1 MSPDEYCEDVCR
13 RAGSSFTLS
22 FRLLSPPRR
31 QAMTA
36 LYAFCRAVDDVVDDI
51 RDPVPAFTVLNW
63 WRDEISR
70 LYAGAPRHPVTQALL
85 PAVTTFALPRAH
97 FEAVLDGMAMDLQH
111 AGFADFASLQHYCHQ
126 VAGVVGLLS
135 ARIFGYT
142 EPDTE
147 VYADRLGLALQLTN
161 IIRDVGEDAM
171 RGRIYLPADE
181 LRACGVL
188 PDDILARREVPG
200 FAALMALQVAR
211 ARDAYAEA
219 LDALPARDRRAQRPG
234 LMMAAAY
241 RALLEEIVA
250 GGCSVLREKTSLPPL
265 RKALIAL
272 RVALT
277 GRV

>member
-1 MSPDEYCEDVCR
+1 MTPDQYCADICR
-13 RAGSSFTLS
+13 KAGSSFTLS
-22 FRLLSPPRR
+22 FRLLPGPRR
-31 QAMTA
+31 RAMTA

-51 RDPVPAFTVLNW
+51 RDPVPAFTVLSW
-63 WRDEISR
+63 WRDEIGR
-70 LYAGAPRHPVTQALL
+70 LYAGAPRHPVTRALQ
-85 PAVTTFALPRAH
+85 PAVRDLALPRAH
-97 FEAVLDGMAMDLQH
+97 FEAIIDGMAMDLQH
-111 AGFADFASLQHYCHQ
+111 AGFADFEALRLYCHR

-142 EPDTE
+142 DAATE

-181 LRACGVL
+181 MRAHGVL
-188 PDDILARREVPG
+188 PDDVLMRRETPAFLG
-200 FAALMALQVAR
+200 LMDAQVAR
-211 ARDAYAEA
+211 ARACFAEA
-219 LDALPARDRRAQRPG
+219 LGTLPACDRRAQRPG

-241 RALLEEIVA
+241 RALLEEIAA
-250 GGCSVLREKTSLPPL
+250 GGCHVLREKTSLPPL
-265 RKALIAL
+265 RKALIGL